1 MQNDLDQDTGLRT
14 QDSGLRTQDSGL
26 RTQDSGL
33 RTQDSGLRTQDSA
46 GFHIMGEIMMRTLS
60 RLAAPA
66 LALPRPLKRGMVL
79 ALDAALCVLT
89 VWLAFYLRSGVWESL
104 AGPAIVAVVAS
115 VVLALPVFITSGLY
129 RAIFRYSGLPAM
141 VAVARAM
148 VLYGIAFAAIFT
160 FWGVEGVPRTVGLIQ
175 PMLLLLLVG
184 ASRAAARVWLGG
196 LYHQQLRKASLPQAL
211 IYGAGSAGRQ
221 LASAMANS
229 PEIRVVGFLD
239 DDDRLHGHVLNGLPI
254 HNPGDL
260 TEILS
265 VSPITDVLLALP
277 SVSRQR
283 RNDILNNLKPHK
295 VAVRTLPGLS
305 DIATGK
311 VSLSDVRELDIDDL
325 LGREPV
331 KPNGLLLNLNTHH
344 KTVLVTGAG
353 GSIGSELCRQ
363 ILKTNPKQLLLVEM
377 SEFALYQIHLE
388 LQALLAGERPS
399 LVEPE
404 EDATKAMDSTLEVAD
419 FSQPEIE
426 IVPLLAS
433 VCDEVRMHEIMDT
446 WKPHTVYHAAAYKH
460 VPLVEHNPAEG
471 VRNNVWGTRVCAEA
485 AMRHSVRNFVLVST
499 DKAVRPTNIMG
510 ATKRLAEMVLQA
522 LAEVNAAVAA
532 QGGRAPTAKTTFSMV
547 RFGNVLGSS
556 GSVVPLFREQ
566 IKNGGP
572 ITLTHVDIT
581 RYFMTIPEAAQ
592 LVVQAGAMG
601 QGGDVFVLDMGQP
614 VKIIDLA
621 RRMVEL
627 SGMTVRDELHPDG
640 DIELTVT
647 GLRPGEKLY
656 EELLIGDN
664 PKPTQHPRI
673 MKAHEQFLSWADL
686 EQKLNALSI
695 AMNVNDVPVIRGM
708 LQELVSGY
716 QPSGEVVD
724 WVHMALEREALAN
737 E

>member
-1 MQNDLDQDTGLRT
+1 MNDAGLGARG
-14 QDSGLRTQDSGL
+14 SGLGV
-26 RTQDSGL
+26 
-33 RTQDSGLRTQDSA
+33 
-46 GFHIMGEIMMRTLS
+46 FHFMDETMIRTLS
-60 RLAAPA
+60 RFAAPA
-66 LALPRPLKRGMVL
+66 LALPRTVKRSVVL
-79 ALDAALCVLT
+79 ALDAALCILS
-89 VWLAFYLRSGVWESL
+89 VWLAFYLRSGSFTPL
-104 AGPAIVAVVAS
+104 SGPAIWPAVAS
-115 VVLALPVFITSGLY
+115 VVLALPIFITSGLY

-141 VAVARAM
+141 VAVGRAM
-148 VLYGIAFAAIFT
+148 LLYGLAFAAIFT
-160 FWGVEGVPRTVGLIQ
+160 FWGVDGVPRTVGLIQ

-196 LYHQQLRKASLPQAL
+196 LYHQQLRKAALPQAL

-221 LASAMANS
+221 LASAMVTS
-229 PEIRVVGFLD
+229 SEIRVVGFMD

-254 HNPGDL
+254 YNPADL
-260 TEILS
+260 AELLNDR
-265 VSPITDVLLALP
+265 PITDVLLALP
-277 SVSRQR
+277 RVSRQR
-283 RNDILNNLKPHK
+283 RNEILNALKPHK

-331 KPNGLLLNLNTHH
+331 KPNGLLLNLNTHG

-363 ILKTNPKQLLLVEM
+363 IIKTNPKQLLLVEM

-388 LQALLAGERPS
+388 LQAAVAGERLS
-399 LVEPE
+399 VNE
-404 EDATKAMDSTLEVAD
+404 TLEGAA
-419 FSQPEIE
+419 PETAEASGGPSIE

-485 AMRHSVRNFVLVST
+485 AMRNSVRNFVLVST

-522 LAEVNAAVAA
+522 LAEVNVAVAA
-532 QGGRAPTAKTTFSMV
+532 QGGRAPTTRTTLSMV
-547 RFGNVLGSS
+547 RFGNVLDSS

-572 ITLTHVDIT
+572 ITLTHSDIT

-592 LVVQAGAMG
+592 LVIQAGAMG

-627 SGMTVRDELHPDG
+627 SGMTVRDELRPDG
-640 DIELTVT
+640 DIEFTVT

-664 PKPTQHPRI
+664 PKPTQHARI
-673 MKAHEQFLSWADL
+673 MKANEQFLSWPHL

-695 AMNVNDVPVIRGM
+695 AMSVNDVPVIRGQ